1 MKGHEYIKQRREALG
16 MSQRA
21 LARRVRRLD
30 GDGSISP
37 QMMNCIEH
45 GRRSYE
51 HYIDDIADALMV
63 DDWILCFYIGRLPKY
78 LVDDYD
84 GDHETIMEAYS
95 AFVTKLRGEG
105 CGEEEYYGH

>member
-21 LARRVRRLD
+21 LARKIRRLD

-51 HYIDDIADALMV
+51 PYIDDLADALLV
-63 DDWILCFYIGRLPKY
+63 DDWILYFHVGRFPKQ
-78 LVDDYD
+78 LIDNFN
-84 GDHETIMEAYS
+84 GDHDTIIEAYC
-95 AFVTKLRGEG
+95 AFATKLRGER
-105 CGEEEYYGH
+105 CVYKEYYGH

>member
-21 LARRVRRLD
+21 LARKIRRLD

-51 HYIDDIADALMV
+51 PYIEDLADALLV
-63 DDWILCFYIGRLPKY
+63 DDWILCFYVGRFPKH
-78 LVDDYD
+78 LIDGYD
-84 GDHETIMEAYS
+84 GDNETIMKAYS
-95 AFVTKLRGEG
+95 AFVAKLRGE
-105 CGEEEYYGH
+105 CDETDYYGH